1 MVIYM
6 VRMMHLAVFLCIPLG
21 ICYFFYLKTALDTFG
36 KYRKTWWFHT
46 IVGIAS
52 LALGYLSTQMFSF
65 VGVVF
70 LHLIVAF
77 LLCRLVRWITCSVL
91 KKKKVA
97 SLGKVKKWFDCGVL
111 PILLVMV
118 YLFVGHVNFMVV
130 QKTEYTVQTDKA
142 IRTEGYR
149 VALIA
154 DVHYG
159 ISLDGDQLRDKCE
172 EIEAQRPDM
181 VILCGDIVDDDTTLE
196 QVKEVFAAFG
206 GIKSTFGTFYV
217 HGNHDRPFTQVK
229 DSLLSDFTEKDLLVA
244 IESNGITI
252 LTDDVYEIADDFV
265 LVGREDPIA
274 GARTPI
280 ETLLAD
286 VDANAFILTLD
297 HRPAEYIQ
305 NGKAG
310 TDLLL
315 SGHTHGGHLFP
326 LNIVMNV
333 FGINDAVYGY
343 TQIDSDT
350 AAIVTSGF
358 AGWCYPV
365 KTCAKSEYVIID
377 IQG

>member
-1 MVIYM
+1 M
-6 VRMMHLAVFLCIPLG
+6 VRMMYMAVFLCIPLG
-21 ICYFFYLKTALDTFG
+21 VCYFFCLRTSLAAFG
-36 KYRKTWWFHT
+36 LLRKKWWFYLPLSA
-46 IVGIAS
+46 VS
-52 LALGYLSTQMFSF
+52 LVLGYWSTQMFTFS
-65 VGVVF
+65 GVVM

-77 LLCRLVRWITCSVL
+77 LLCRTVWLAVGAVL
-91 KKKKVA
+91 KKKNA
-97 SLGKVKKWFDCGVL
+97 PSYHKVKKWFDSGVL
-111 PILLVMV
+111 PILLVAV
-118 YLFVGHVNFMVV
+118 YLFVGHVNFMIV

-142 IRTEGYR
+142 IREEGYR
-149 VALIA
+149 IALVA

-159 ISLDGDQLRDKCE
+159 ISLNGDQLRDKCA
-172 EIEAQRPDM
+172 EIEEQDPDM
-181 VILCGDIVDDDTTLE
+181 VILCGDIVDDDTAPE

-206 GIKSTFGTFYV
+206 NIESTFGTFYV
-217 HGNHDRPFTQVK
+217 HGNHDRPFTGVR

-265 LVGREDPIA
+265 IVGREDPIA
-274 GARTPI
+274 GRRTPI

-286 VDANAFILTLD
+286 VNHDAFVLTLD
-297 HRPAEYIQ
+297 HRPADYIQ
-305 NGKAG
+305 NGNAG

-326 LNIVMNV
+326 LNIVMEV
-333 FGINDAVYGY
+333 FDMNDAVYGY
-343 TQIDSDT
+343 TQIDGNT

-377 IQG
+377 IE

>member
-1 MVIYM
+1 M
-6 VRMMHLAVFLCIPLG
+6 VRMMHMAVLLCVPLG
-21 ICYFFYLKTALDTFG
+21 ICYFFYLKTALDAFG
-36 KYRKTWWFHT
+36 KYRKTWWCYT
-46 IVGIAS
+46 LVGVSS

-70 LHLIVAF
+70 LHLIVAY
-77 LLCRLVRWITCSVL
+77 LLCRIVWWVTGYVL
-91 KKKKVA
+91 KKKNKPSFA
-97 SLGKVKKWFDCGVL
+97 KVKKWADSGVL

-142 IRTEGYR
+142 IRAEGYR

-172 EIEAQRPDM
+172 EIAEQNPDM
-181 VILCGDIVDDDTTLE
+181 VILCGDIVDDDTTPE
-196 QVKEVFAAFG
+196 EVKEVFAAFG

-217 HGNHDRPFTQVK
+217 HGNHDRPFTDVK

-244 IESNGITI
+244 IESQNITI
-252 LTDDVYEIADDFV
+252 LTDDVYEVTEDFV
-265 LVGREDPIA
+265 IVGREDPIA

-280 ETLLAD
+280 ETLLGD
-286 VDANAFILTLD
+286 VNKDAFILTLD

-326 LNIVMNV
+326 LNIVMKV

-343 TQIDSDT
+343 TQIDEDT

-365 KTCAKSEYVIID
+365 KTCAKSEYVIIN

>member
-1 MVIYM
+1 M
-6 VRMMHLAVFLCIPLG
+6 VRMMHLAVLLCVPLG
-21 ICYFFYLKTALDTFG
+21 ICYFFYLKTALESFG
-36 KYRKTWWFHT
+36 KYRKAWWFHAL
-46 IVGIAS
+46 VGASS

-77 LLCRLVRWITCSVL
+77 LLCRIVWAVANAIL
-91 KKKKVA
+91 KKKNAPSRPKI
-97 SLGKVKKWFDCGVL
+97 KKWADSGVL
-111 PILLVMV
+111 PILLIAI
-118 YLFVGHVNFMVV
+118 YLFVGHVNFMIV

-142 IRTEGYR
+142 IRAEGYR
-149 VALIA
+149 VALVA

-172 EIEAQRPDM
+172 EIAEQNPDI
-181 VILCGDIVDDDTTLE
+181 VILCGDIVDDDTTPE
-196 QVKEVFAAFG
+196 EVKEVFAAFG
-206 GIKSTFGTFYV
+206 SIKSTFGTFYV
-217 HGNHDRPFTQVK
+217 HGNHDRPFTDVK

-244 IESNGITI
+244 IESQNIKI
-252 LTDDVYEIADDFV
+252 LTDDVYEVTKDFV
-265 LVGREDPIA
+265 IVGREDPIA
-274 GARTPI
+274 GRRTPI

-286 VDANAFILTLD
+286 VDKDAFVLTLD
-297 HRPAEYIQ
+297 HHPTEYIQ

-326 LNIVMNV
+326 LNVVMKV
-333 FGINDAVYGY
+333 FGINDAVYGH
-343 TQIDSDT
+343 TQIDEDT

-377 IQG
+377 IERK

>member
-1 MVIYM
+1 MVK
-6 VRMMHLAVFLCIPLG
+6 MMHMAVFLCVPLG
-21 ICYFFYLKTALDTFG
+21 ICYFFYLKTALETFCLF
-36 KYRKTWWFHT
+36 RKTWWCYAL
-46 IVGIAS
+46 VGIAS
-52 LALGYLSTQMFSF
+52 LGLGYLSTQMFSF

-70 LHLIVAF
+70 LHLIVAY
-77 LLCRLVRWITCSVL
+77 LLCRIVWAVANAIL
-91 KKKKVA
+91 KKKNVA
-97 SLGKVKKWFDCGVL
+97 SRPKIKKWFNCGVL
-111 PILLVMV
+111 PILLVAV

-159 ISLDGDQLRDKCE
+159 ISLDGDQLRDKCG
-172 EIEAQRPDM
+172 EIEEQKPDM
-181 VILCGDIVDDDTTLE
+181 VILCGDIVDDDTTPE
-196 QVKEVFAAFG
+196 EVKEVFAAFG
-206 GIKSTFGTFYV
+206 NIKSMFGTFYV
-217 HGNHDRPFTQVK
+217 HGNHDRPFTDVK

-244 IESNGITI
+244 IESQNIKI
-252 LTDDVYEIADDFV
+252 LTDDVYEISDDFV

-274 GARTPI
+274 GRRTPI

-286 VDANAFILTLD
+286 VDKNAFILTLD
-297 HRPAEYIQ
+297 HHPTEYIQ

-326 LNIVMNV
+326 LNVVMKV

-343 TQIDSDT
+343 TQIDKDS

-377 IQG
+377 IQ